1 MIDFWDAAEQCESG
15 EYMKEADF
23 DRKVSVLANRIV
35 KKHDIKFDPE
45 QIIPADDDLADR
57 VWQAGV
63 ELFLEL
69 GVYCKD
75 TGRII
80 KFSEKQL
87 KWALNH
93 AATSVTYGQGPD
105 LRTMT
110 HRKVEDSKP
119 PFCANTPVGCSVAE
133 ERFVAMVQS
142 YAQEP
147 LSDTFSSA
155 FSLTVH
161 GRPIKSGTP
170 QEIEAGIWNVIKL
183 REAAHAAGRPLIG
196 IHNLVSNAEQADGTI
211 AAVQS
216 EFGAHPNDG
225 DAGVGTMQNYY
236 FTGQPEFLEDS
247 LALAYYW
254 ADIAVDHRDFT
265 VHQWVGGWPWKT
277 CAYSKFR
284 DGLYGYLET
293 GDPYLLDT
301 VLNAAE
307 SYWQWYRSNWPRC
320 TIGRDNFEVGAWALL
335 WRLLD
340 TEHARERCLEFVR
353 MNKAVLE
360 QRGVIGGQMGGGPHP
375 GYLSSLYMTGVTMV
389 SLGEVGEACVEKLP
403 ADEAAGRVE
412 EIAGLLDT
420 LSAHY
425 LRDDVELFPS
435 NFGPDQGR
443 KAWGKQR
450 GSVWS
455 VLGLRAYGLMARLRP
470 EMNESTAEGLRRA
483 ATQWEAPLEELASHG
498 RIGNHLIHPIYFD
511 ALLLGATWTGQGVDL
526 EPVGD
531 PSLWPAEQTVRT
543 PRGDLHVQTDVRDG
557 EVAMQ
562 FTAELEFPVEVR
574 WRGAVVETTSK
585 SKCTLGGVAT
595 AT

>member
-23 DRKVSVLANRIV
+23 DRKVSVIANRIV
-35 KKHDIKFDPE
+35 KKYDIKFDPE

-57 VWQAGV
+57 VYQAGV

-225 DAGVGTMQNYY
+225 LAIAAMAEMKVDYTRMKKV
-236 FTGQPEFLEDS
+236 PFL
-247 LALAYYW
+247 LHKGYNKY
-254 ADIAVDHRDFT
+254 
-265 VHQWVGGWPWKT
+265 
-277 CAYSKFR
+277 
-284 DGLYGYLET
+284 GLYGPIMGGYAGGPEATAIVHVAHHFLGLTIFQVQWHDGFPLHLMQGCNTTRDLLWLISITGQAIARNSHLLIGVSPFTAAGPCTEMVIYELAATTLAAVVSGLHLNPAAVARNKHPERSSGMEARISSET
-293 GDPYLLDT
+293 GHIIAKQGVSRADANEMVKKIVKLYEADIPDAPLGKRFDECYNLDT
-301 VLNAAE
+301 VRPTGE
-307 SYWQWYRSNWPRC
+307 Y
-320 TIGRDNFEVGAWALL
+320 
-335 WRLLD
+335 LD
-340 TEHARERCLEFVR
+340 
-353 MNKAVLE
+353 
-360 QRGVIGGQMGGGPHP
+360 
-375 GYLSSLYMTGVTMV
+375 LYDK
-389 SLGEVGEACVEKLP
+389 CKEKLI
-403 ADEAAGRVE
+403 G
-412 EIAGLLDT
+412 
-420 LSAHY
+420 
-425 LRDDVELFPS
+425 
-435 NFGPDQGR
+435 
-443 KAWGKQR
+443 
-450 GSVWS
+450 
-455 VLGLRAYGLMARLRP
+455 YGLDY
-470 EMNESTAEGLRRA
+470 S
-483 ATQWEAPLEELASHG
+483 
-498 RIGNHLIHPIYFD
+498 LI
-511 ALLLGATWTGQGVDL
+511 
-526 EPVGD
+526 
-531 PSLWPAEQTVRT
+531 
-543 PRGDLHVQTDVRDG
+543 
-557 EVAMQ
+557 
-562 FTAELEFPVEVR
+562 
-574 WRGAVVETTSK
+574 
-585 SKCTLGGVAT
+585 
-595 AT
+595 